1 MTEGL
6 KIFRLVPTAASDDP
20 NWQNSPSH
28 GEVIVRALTA
38 GDARIVASEAELDFT
53 EIDAAP
59 AEGNST
65 KEASAF
71 RNDKLYSVVADT
83 SGRFSSDGERGV
95 VGGRVRIDTIVPM
108 QR

>member
-38 GDARIVASEAELDFT
+38 GDARIVMESEAWSAGASGST
-53 EIDAAP
+53 RSCRCSAEID
-59 AEGNST
+59 
-65 KEASAF
+65 
-71 RNDKLYSVVADT
+71 
-83 SGRFSSDGERGV
+83 
-95 VGGRVRIDTIVPM
+95 
-108 QR
+108 